1 MSDELDGKTMEM
13 TALLPEGE
21 FQVHYT
27 KSSSAG
33 NHAGTDEA
41 LTLEDAR
48 KLAIARQAM
57 GYKTV
62 IIETKSGARVR

>member
-21 FQVHYT
+21 FQVQYS
-27 KSSSAG
+27 KSSETG
-33 NHAGTDEA
+33 THAGADDA

-48 KLAIARQAM
+48 KLAVARQAL
-57 GYKTV
+57 GYKTI
-62 IIETKSGARVR
+62 IIEAKSGARIR